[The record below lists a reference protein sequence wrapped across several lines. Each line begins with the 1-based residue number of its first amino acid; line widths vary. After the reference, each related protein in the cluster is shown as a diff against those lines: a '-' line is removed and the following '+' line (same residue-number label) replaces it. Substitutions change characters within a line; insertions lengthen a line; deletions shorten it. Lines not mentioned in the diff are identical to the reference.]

1 MPPEQS
7 ASASALFI
15 RQLGRQ
21 AYEPVWQ
28 QMRAFTEQRTADT
41 PDELWVVEHDSVFT
55 QGQAGK
61 AEHLLNPGDIPVVKV
76 DRGGQVTWHGPGQ
89 LVVYLLL
96 DVKRLSYGVRDLV
109 NLIEQSL
116 VEYLADLGIIA
127 CARPD
132 APGVYLQEGPQ
143 AGAKIAALGL
153 RIRKGCSFHGLSF
166 NVNCSL
172 EAFQRINPCGYAGMA
187 VARLVDLVP
196 DIKFESTR
204 DDLLRILVRRLGHPQ
219 VIALPAGQEKA

>member
-1 MPPEQS
+1 MLDDLPP
-7 ASASALFI
+7 LII

-21 AYEPVWQ
+21 PYQPVWQ
-28 QMRAFTEQRTADT
+28 QMQAFTEQRTAET
-41 PDELWVVEHDSVFT
+41 RDELWVVEHESVFT

-89 LVVYLLL
+89 LVIYLLL
-96 DVKRLSYGVRDLV
+96 DVRRLSYGVRDLV
-109 NLIEQSL
+109 NLIELSL
-116 VEYLADLGIIA
+116 VEYLATQGIAA

-132 APGVYLQEGPQ
+132 APGVYLQKGPQ

-166 NVNCSL
+166 NVNCNL
-172 EAFQRINPCGYAGMA
+172 DAFQRINPCGYAGMA
-187 VARLVDLVP
+187 VARLADLVP
-196 DIKFESTR
+196 EVEFESTR
-204 DDLLRILVRRLGHPQ
+204 DDLLRILIRRLGHPQ
-219 VIALPAGQEKA
+219 VTELPVGQEKA